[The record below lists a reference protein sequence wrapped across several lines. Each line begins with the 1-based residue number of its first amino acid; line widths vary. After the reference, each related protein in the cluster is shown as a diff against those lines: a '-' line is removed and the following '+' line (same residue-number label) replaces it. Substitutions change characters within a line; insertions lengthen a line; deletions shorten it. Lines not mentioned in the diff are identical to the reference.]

1 MLLSCFRVFP
11 SVFTS
16 PVVRRQLLLC
26 HREYSVS
33 LIFSCFLKK
42 SLSPLKTKYFALG
55 PCCSYSSE
63 VEARGPDITMDLPSL
78 PASMQDFLRYL
89 ASQSKVAEALK
100 PYKDY
105 EGKLRETF
113 AQQRDS
119 PILDDHHINTVPLFV
134 GHEQTIKV
142 RARDLDQ
149 ETDEEKDK
157 YLLPLSAGD
166 RKLNG
171 SSAMVGSIK
180 EFRSNF
186 NLFSESSLVDLDWK
200 NIVAAGSSVVTSLL
214 PVEAPH
220 NESKRAQR
228 REKLTS

>member
-1 MLLSCFRVFP
+1 MLRERPLLRHCEN
-11 SVFTS
+11 
-16 PVVRRQLLLC
+16 PVP
-26 HREYSVS
+26 
-33 LIFSCFLKK
+33 LIFSFFHKK
-42 SLSPLKTKYFALG
+42 NLSTAKTKYFTLG
-55 PCCSYSSE
+55 PCCSYSSDVE
-63 VEARGPDITMDLPSL
+63 VRRPDITMDLPSL
-78 PASMQDFLRYL
+78 PASMQDFLPYL

-113 AQQRDS
+113 AQHRDS
-119 PILDDHHINTVPLFV
+119 PILDDHYVNTVPLFV

-142 RARDLDQ
+142 RARDLDH

-166 RKLNG
+166 RRLNG

-186 NLFSESSLVDLDWK
+186 NLFSELSLVDLDW
-200 NIVAAGSSVVTSLL
+200 NNVVAAGSSVVTSLL

-228 REKLTS
+228 REKLIPDLEHC